1 MTRGL
6 EAFAPSLKDAPVPK
20 FAACVAEAMGG
31 NVDARRIQ
39 DLIDTSNRKGIIF
52 HGISNPRLVPNV
64 EQHGVLPNTPEGG
77 FVSYWSMGES
87 LFGTQTPRGITTFD
101 STFFHYAY
109 SNKGAHENKPSMH
122 IAVTLL
128 ELLGPRGEIRPNQQ
142 VQIKKLVQRSEIEL
156 LTAEGKE
163 GNKTIN
169 ERMFELLEE
178 AARHFS
184 PGTKLR
190 S

>member
-6 EAFAPSLKDAPVPK
+6 EVFAPSLKDAPVPK
-20 FAACVAEAMGG
+20 FAVCVAEAMGG
-31 NVDARRIQ
+31 DIHARRIQ
-39 DLIDTSNRKGIIF
+39 DLIETSNRKGIIF

-87 LFGTQTPRGITTFD
+87 LFGTQIPRGITTFD

-109 SNKGAHENKPSMH
+109 SSKSAHENRPSMH
-122 IAVTLL
+122 IAVTMLDL
-128 ELLGPRGEIRPNQQ
+128 IEPRGEIRPNQQ
-142 VQIKKLVQRSEIEL
+142 VQIKKLVRRSELEL
-156 LTAEGKE
+156 LTTEGE
-163 GNKTIN
+163 SGNKTIN

-178 AARHFS
+178 AASNFL
-184 PGTKLR
+184 PGTTLR